1 MKNNTIEPKIIIND
15 LIDFLKDNSNAKKV
29 AKVAIVIGGIYLAG
43 KLANGMATSIRGF
56 RNLTSAFK
64 GN

>member
-1 MKNNTIEPKIIIND
+1 MKKNTIEPKIVIKDI
-15 LIDFLKDNSNAKKV
+15 IDFLRDNSVAKKV
-29 AKVAIVIGGIYLAG
+29 ATVAFVIGGIYIAG
-43 KLANGMATSIRGF
+43 KLANGMASTIRGF

>member
-1 MKNNTIEPKIIIND
+1 MKNNTVEPKIVIND
-15 LIDFLKDNSNAKKV
+15 ITDFLKDNSVAKKV
-29 AKVAIVIGGIYLAG
+29 ATVVLVIGGIYLAG
-43 KLANGMATSIRGF
+43 KLANGMATVIRGF